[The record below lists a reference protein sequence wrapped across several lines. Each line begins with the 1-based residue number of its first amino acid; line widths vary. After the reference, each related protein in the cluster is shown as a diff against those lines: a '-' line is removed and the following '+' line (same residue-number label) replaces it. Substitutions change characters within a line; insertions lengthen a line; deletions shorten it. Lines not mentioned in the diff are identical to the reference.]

1 MLHFQNFI
9 HSKAACAASKEGLK
23 MLRLTVNVEDYL
35 MLGDDIRI
43 VFLGR
48 SGNHIRVMV
57 DAPKDVNV
65 VRGSAIEKRIE
76 DPELKAKLPKYYRQ
90 EEHPEKYKKKK
101 VVIITA
107 DGKTPQG
114 AAVNS

>member
-1 MLHFQNFI
+1 M
-9 HSKAACAASKEGLK
+9 AAENGKEAGT

-76 DPELKAKLPKYYRQ
+76 DPELRAKLPKYYRQ

-101 VVIITA
+101 VVIVTA
-107 DGKTPQG
+107 DGEAT
-114 AAVNS
+114 VRN